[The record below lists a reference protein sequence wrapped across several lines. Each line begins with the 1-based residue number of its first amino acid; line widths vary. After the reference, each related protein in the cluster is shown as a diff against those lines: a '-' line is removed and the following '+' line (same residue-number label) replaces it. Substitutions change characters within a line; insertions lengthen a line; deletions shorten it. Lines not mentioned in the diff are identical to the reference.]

1 MALYRDAGHHGYN
14 SPNYFAGM
22 ISLVLGAIS
31 SPPQIPNTHGL
42 IDRREFLPQCHPVIK
57 FPPAFFESG
66 SHPIQP

>member
-1 MALYRDAGHHGYN
+1 MLDTTDTIRQI
-14 SPNYFAGM
+14 SPNYFAGI

-31 SPPQIPNTHGL
+31 LPPQVQNAHSP

-57 FPPAFFESG
+57 FPPAFFESD